1 MESAK
6 VEQLRKHI
14 DECKSILAEN
24 NPRIAA
30 EQIEI
35 IGQAY
40 YNEDMDFGI
49 RPTYDKFGNT
59 IYETSENLKKLK
71 CLITQMEFKLA
82 QWADEYNIKQIC
94 TNSPIINNIQLGSEN
109 KISNSNIGNNIN
121 IKNPKEKSIFQKLT
135 NFFVTT
141 IAWFK
146 G

>member
-24 NPRIAA
+24 NPQKAA

-82 QWADEYNIKQIC
+82 QWADEYNIQQ
-94 TNSPIINNIQLGSEN
+94 SQLVYSE
-109 KISNSNIGNNIN
+109 K
-121 IKNPKEKSIFQKLT
+121 
-135 NFFVTT
+135 
-141 IAWFK
+141 
-146 G
+146 